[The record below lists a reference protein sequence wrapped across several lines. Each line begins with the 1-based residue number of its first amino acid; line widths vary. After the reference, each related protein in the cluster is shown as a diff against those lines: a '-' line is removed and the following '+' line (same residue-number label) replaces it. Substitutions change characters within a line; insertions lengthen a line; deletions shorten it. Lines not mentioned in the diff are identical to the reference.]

1 MTVRHS
7 AVSFHQDL
15 VTRSFLFVGG
25 WVSVLILYMKITLI
39 LTLIGSAIG
48 FAYASVLC
56 DTTAC
61 SIASSSLNTTVY
73 GAFAG
78 LIIAFP
84 INKKFKKK

>member
-1 MTVRHS
+1 MG
-7 AVSFHQDL
+7 L
-15 VTRSFLFVGG
+15 
-25 WVSVLILYMKITLI
+25 LILYMKITLI
-39 LTLIGSAIG
+39 LTVIGSALG
-48 FAYASVLC
+48 FAYASVLGC

-78 LIIAFP
+78 LLIAFP